1 MSFFKKLVRGSGA
14 DEQKAPQNPQTQ
26 PVKPTQ
32 NKPTQQKPAAAPAAS
47 TLSLEPKQILL
58 KQSLASKTE
67 VLTLISDTMQTLG
80 FVTGDYTKALADR
93 EAKVSTY
100 LVNGVAIPHGT
111 NEAKSQVKKTGLVI
125 VQVPAGV
132 TWNDQGD
139 QAHFIVGIAANGD
152 EHLGVLQQLTQ
163 VVMDEA
169 KAKHLGSNANVQDI
183 VQALNTNL
191 AAGQTEEDF
200 SNAAEALVI
209 DEAGLHARPASL
221 ISEKA
226 SEFKDCQIRIRCKTV
241 SANAKSMASLLTLG
255 AQKGDTLVVS
265 AEGNQAA
272 KAIEAL
278 VAMINAGLD
287 SEDDTESNNYTPL
300 TTLPALTGVK
310 AAQALTGK
318 AASPGIALALQYRL
332 TEKQVDVSRE
342 AGNIDEEKQR
352 LTDALAEAATQ
363 LDELKARLQNKA
375 PKEAAIIQAQK
386 QLLQDEMILERT
398 QELIGHRN
406 SAAWSF
412 REAIQDQIDS
422 LSQVEDERLK
432 ARIVDLQDAC
442 QRVLAILSGEQTQ
455 QGYPEKPFILLA
467 RDLTPSQTAGLDSV
481 PIKAIC
487 TELGGPNSHMAIL
500 ARALGIPAL
509 VGLGDGA
516 LAALENGT
524 PAIVDAQGATL
535 YSAPDAA
542 GIQAAK
548 AAIGQWQEM
557 RKAED
562 AQKHEPAQT
571 RDGHHVEV
579 VCNIANPEDS
589 AKILGQGGEGV
600 GLLRTE
606 FLFEAA
612 PKEPSVEEQMAS
624 LKAIVNELGDRQIVV
639 RTSDIGGDK
648 PVQWMNMPHEDNPFL
663 GIRGLRLSMQH
674 EDVFRRQ
681 LEAIYRVAAWQVKE
695 QGSTGL
701 HIMFPMIAKLSEW
714 QWARDIA
721 ELVRKGLNAPELPL
735 GIMIEVPSAVLIAD
749 HFAREVDFFSVGSND
764 LTQYTLAMDRLHP
777 QLGKEADNYHP
788 AILKMIEATV
798 KAADAHGKW
807 VGVCGNMAADPN
819 VAALLVGLGVKELSV
834 SPSNVAAVKN
844 IIRAVSYDKL
854 KIKAQKA
861 LEMGSSEAV
870 MALYRNHDDLV

>member
-1 MSFFKKLVRGSGA
+1 MSFFKKLVRGSKVDNTA
-14 DEQKAPQNPQTQ
+14 TQEQAQ
-26 PVKPTQ
+26 PVPSPSETPAEAPT
-32 NKPTQQKPAAAPAAS
+32 KS
-47 TLSLEPKQILL
+47 SLSLEPQQILL
-58 KQSLASKTE
+58 KQSLNTKEE
-67 VLTLISDTMQTLG
+67 VLTLLSDTMQTMG
-80 FVTGDYTKALADR
+80 FVAGDYTGALADR

-100 LVNGVAIPHGT
+100 LINGVAIPHGT
-111 NEAKSQVKKTGLVI
+111 NEAKAQVQKTGLVV
-125 VQVPAGV
+125 VQIPQGV
-132 TWNDQGD
+132 IWNENGD
-139 QAHFIVGIAANGD
+139 KAHFIVGIAANGD
-152 EHLGVLQQLTQ
+152 EHLSVLQQLTQ
-163 VVMDEA
+163 VVMDEP
-169 KAKHLGSNANVQDI
+169 KAKHLGTDANVQEI

-226 SEFKDCQIRIRCKTV
+226 AEFSDCKIRIRCKTV
-241 SANAKSMASLLTLG
+241 SASAKSMASLLTLG

-265 AEGNQAA
+265 AEGDQADVA
-272 KAIEAL
+272 VDTL
-278 VAMINAGLD
+278 TAMISAGLD
-287 SEDDTESNNYTPL
+287 SEDDSESNNYTPL
-300 TTLPALTGVK
+300 TTLPALTGIV
-310 AAQALTGK
+310 ADRALPGK
-318 AASPGIALALQYRL
+318 AASPGLALAKQYRL
-332 TEKQVDVSRE
+332 LESKVDVSRE
-342 AGNIDEEKQR
+342 ADNIDQEKQH
-352 LTDALAEAATQ
+352 LTAALSEAAEQ
-363 LDELKARLQNKA
+363 LDELKIRLQNKA
-375 PKEAAIIQAQK
+375 PKEAAIILAQK
-386 QLLQDEMILERT
+386 QLLQDEIILEKTR
-398 QELIGHRN
+398 ELIEHRN

-412 REAIQDQIDS
+412 QQAIQDQIDS
-422 LSQVEDERLK
+422 LAKVDDERLK
-432 ARIVDLQDAC
+432 ARIVDLEDAC
-442 QRVLAILSGEQTQ
+442 QRVLAILSGDQSQ
-455 QGYPEKPFILLA
+455 QGYPDEPFILLA

-516 LAALENGT
+516 MSELVNDTL
-524 PAIVDAQGATL
+524 AIVDAQGATL
-535 YSAPDAA
+535 YSAPDEA
-542 GIQAAK
+542 GVK
-548 AAIGQWQEM
+548 AAEAAIEQWREM
-557 RKAED
+557 RQAED

-579 VCNIANPEDS
+579 VCNIANPDDS
-589 AKILGQGGEGV
+589 AKILDQGGEGV

-606 FLFEAA
+606 FLFESA
-612 PKEPSVEEQMAS
+612 PQEPTVEEQMDA
-624 LKAIVNELGDRQIVV
+624 LKTIVTNLGDRQIVV

-663 GIRGLRLSMQH
+663 GIRGLRLSMQN
-674 EDVFRRQ
+674 EDIFRRQ
-681 LEAIYRVAAWQVKE
+681 LEAIYKAAAWQVKE

-714 QWARDIA
+714 QWARDIS
-721 ELVRKGLNAPELPL
+721 EQVRKGLNAPELPL
-735 GIMIEVPSAVLIAD
+735 GIMIEVPSAVLIAE

-788 AILKMIEATV
+788 AILKMIELTV
-798 KAADAHGKW
+798 KAADTHGKW

-861 LEMGSSEAV
+861 LDMGSSEAV